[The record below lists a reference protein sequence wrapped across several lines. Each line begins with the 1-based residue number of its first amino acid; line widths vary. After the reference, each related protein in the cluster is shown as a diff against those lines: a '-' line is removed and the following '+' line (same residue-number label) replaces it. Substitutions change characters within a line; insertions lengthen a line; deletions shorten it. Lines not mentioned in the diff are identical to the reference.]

1 MATGREAEPHG
12 SPPWQCQAAPFRRVL
27 GAATRRRPV
36 TLGLGV
42 SHKRATGDSRT
53 AIQNPEDCASLQPCW
68 MERKRYSLAATWLGS
83 SALLPSG
90 HSPSPPPFFPHP
102 VFLIQAAISGGW
114 RQSCVHY
121 NSLG

>member
-1 MATGREAEPHG
+1 MYRKKILRRKRYTLAATLRDTPCLTTLPLTLPFPII
-12 SPPWQCQAAPFRRVL
+12 SPSLFLIQAALAGGWF
-27 GAATRRRPV
+27 
-36 TLGLGV
+36 
-42 SHKRATGDSRT
+42 KKK
-53 AIQNPEDCASLQPCW
+53 IFK
-68 MERKRYSLAATWLGS
+68 RKRYSLAATWLGS